1 MKRWFSF
8 VLLLFIANILQA
20 QNATQDSIRVY
31 YERLAAEKADTSRA
45 KLLYVLAY
53 YYQFYNLDSSI
64 ILARSAYDL
73 SKSHKF
79 EKGMARSRG
88 IMAGAYNKLGNYTK
102 ALEYYLEGL
111 KILERLKDP
120 DDISRA
126 HLDIAMVYSSKKEY
140 DKALEYAFRSDSIAR
155 KNQLNDLLLYIMLDI
170 GNMYIESNKL
180 DSALVYTHNSLDSS
194 LIQKNDVVTGTA
206 YNNLGNIFYKK
217 NQFPEAIE
225 HYNKSVPFLR
235 SVQDDNTLSE
245 CYLGLA
251 RSYQGLNKPD
261 SSMHYARMAYEI
273 AYGNGYMRHQI
284 NASQLLVDLYQRE
297 KVIDSAFRY
306 QQTYL
311 SLKDSFDN
319 SEKLKELHNLT
330 MNEDIRQEEL
340 AKEAYKLKEERKVK
354 LQLLLI
360 GLLIPLSFLLSAFIS
375 KKKVSK
381 RMVELSGIFSLLFL
395 FEYITLLLHPVVAE
409 KSGHSPVI
417 EIVVFVLLAAFLS
430 PAHHKIEHWFVTHL
444 AKRHHHTV
452 HGKKEENG
460 QKEEPP
466 LPGSH

>member
-1 MKRWFSF
+1 MKRWLWFIP
-8 VLLLFIANILQA
+8 LLFCFNSLLA
-20 QNATQDSIRVY
+20 QNATQDSIRAY
-31 YERLAAEKADTSRA
+31 YKRLSLEKEDTSRA

-64 ILARSAYDL
+64 ILARSSYEL
-73 SKSHKF
+73 SKARHF
-79 EKGMARSRG
+79 EKGMARASG
-88 IMAGAYNKLGNYTK
+88 IMAGGYNKLGNYTR
-102 ALEYYLEGL
+102 ALEYYLEAL
-111 KILERLKDP
+111 KILERSKDP

-155 KNQLNDLLLYIMLDI
+155 KNQLNDLLLYII
-170 GNMYIESNKL
+170 
-180 DSALVYTHNSLDSS
+180 HNSLDSA
-194 LIQKNDVVTGTA
+194 IAQKNDLVAGTA

-217 NQFPEAIE
+217 NQLPQAIE
-225 HYNKSVPFLR
+225 HYNQSVPLLR

-245 CYLGLA
+245 CYLGMA
-251 RSYQGLNKPD
+251 RCYQGLNNLD
-261 SSMHYARMAYEI
+261 SSMYYARKAYDLSS
-273 AYGNGYMRHQI
+273 GNGYMRHQI
-284 NASQLLVDLYQRE
+284 NASQLLVDLYQKE
-297 KVIDSAFRY
+297 NLIDSAFRY
-306 QQTYL
+306 QQTFL

-319 SEKLKELHNLT
+319 AEKLKELHNLT

-360 GLLIPLSFLLSAFIS
+360 GLLIPLSFLVSAFIS

-444 AKRHHHTV
+444 AKRHHHTL
-452 HGKKEENG
+452 HEKKEKG
-460 QKEEPP
+460 QEGNTN
-466 LPGSH
+466 LPDPH

>member
-1 MKRWFSF
+1 MKRWLWFL
-8 VLLLFIANILQA
+8 LLLFCFNSLSA
-20 QNATQDSIRVY
+20 QNATQDSIRTY
-31 YERLAAEKADTSRA
+31 YKRLSLEKEDTSRA

-64 ILARSAYDL
+64 ILARSSYEL
-73 SKSHKF
+73 SKARHF
-79 EKGMARSRG
+79 EKGMARASG
-88 IMAGAYNKLGNYTK
+88 IMAGGYNKLGNYTR
-102 ALEYYLEGL
+102 ALEYYLEAL
-111 KILERLKDP
+111 KILERSKDP

-170 GNMYIESNKL
+170 GNMFTESNKL
-180 DSALVYTHNSLDSS
+180 DSALVYTHNSLDSA
-194 LIQKNDVVTGTA
+194 IAQKNDLVAGTA

-217 NQFPEAIE
+217 NQLPQAIE
-225 HYNKSVPFLR
+225 HYNQSVPLLR

-245 CYLGLA
+245 CYLGMA
-251 RSYQGLNKPD
+251 RCYQGLNIPD
-261 SSMHYARMAYEI
+261 SSMFYARKAYDLSS
-273 AYGNGYMRHQI
+273 GNGYMRHQI
-284 NASQLLVDLYQRE
+284 NASQLLVDLYQKE
-297 KVIDSAFRY
+297 NLIDSAFRY
-306 QQTYL
+306 QQTFL

-319 SEKLKELHNLT
+319 AEKLKELHNLT

-360 GLLIPLSFLLSAFIS
+360 GLLIPLSFLVSAFIS

-444 AKRHHHTV
+444 AKRHHHTL
-452 HGKKEENG
+452 HEKKEKG
-460 QKEEPP
+460 QEGNTN
-466 LPGSH
+466 LPDPH